1 MGRSLPARVRA
12 GLGRRVLAVLLAW
25 SAIVGMGGNA
35 LARDLV
41 VGLLPAENNEEM
53 VKRFEP
59 MRAYLERKLGERV
72 KVFTATDYA
81 GVIEAMRRKRVDIAW
96 FGPMSYLLAEQ
107 EAGAEAFAVGLR
119 TGTNSPTYKSVIV
132 TRCGNGI
139 RTLKDLKGRSV
150 AFVDPASTSGGLV
163 PTWMIKNETGAMPQD
178 FFGKFVYAGSHDAA
192 ELAVKNGTVDAAA
205 DSDVTYERMVAK
217 GLISRETHCIIAE
230 SPPLP
235 GPPLAWRADLPA
247 EMKQRISA
255 AVLNAHHETEIGAYV
270 NATRY
275 VTAKPADFDSIRAM
289 VRSLGLAKDQMLR

>member
-1 MGRSLPARVRA
+1 MEMSLPARVRA
-12 GLGRRVLAVLLAW
+12 GLGYRVLAVLFAW
-25 SAIVGMGGNA
+25 SAAVATSGGA

-119 TGTNSPTYKSVIV
+119 AGTNSPTYKSIIV
-132 TRCGNGI
+132 ARCGNGI

-163 PTWMIKNETGAMPQD
+163 PTWMIRNETGAMPQD
-178 FFGKFVYAGSHDAA
+178 FFGKFVYAGTHDAA
-192 ELAVKNGTVDAAA
+192 EHAVKNGTVDAAA

-235 GPPLAWRADLPA
+235 GPPLAWRADLPV
-247 EMKQRISA
+247 EMKQRIST